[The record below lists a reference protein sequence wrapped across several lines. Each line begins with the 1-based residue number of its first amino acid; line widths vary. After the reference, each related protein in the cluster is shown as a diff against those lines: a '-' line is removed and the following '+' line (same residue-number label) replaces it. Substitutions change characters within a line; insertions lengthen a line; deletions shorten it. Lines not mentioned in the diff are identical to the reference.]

1 MESFSKSYE
10 KDGKLYKKTYQI
22 TGCTSAGRPVYVGFC
37 DALRIAIAYFIEK
50 YPRFKGRAKICT
62 QLAEDVDEKWE
73 IIDSFQSTS
82 ELKEY
87 LSKSAQ

>member
-1 MESFSKSYE
+1 M
-10 KDGKLYKKTYQI
+10 YKKTYQI

-62 QLAEDVDEKWE
+62 QLAEDVGNGLLCAEYEKWE